1 MKNKILNIKKTNFEY
16 EIIQS
21 FKAGLV
27 LEGWMVKSIR
37 ERKISSAKSVFVTII
52 KGEAYLEVINITSLK
67 ETNSFKDVNETPRIK
82 LLLTKKELNKL
93 IGGQKED
100 GYTIA
105 LQDIFWEKHLVKA
118 NIALAK
124 GKNVRDRSKTIKERD
139 LKRDTEREIKNY

>member
-52 KGEAYLEVINITSLK
+52 KGEAYLEGINITSLK